1 MIVPGLISLL
11 LAASVA
17 TPASPAPT
25 LGDSVVVLPE
35 VRVPGTRLHAAE
47 QRLPTGSVTVLET
60 GTSGRALETLAEVLG
75 DAAGVR
81 VQQYGGLGA
90 FSTVSLR
97 GSPASQVA
105 LFLDG
110 LPLGGAAHS
119 VVSLGDLPAGAIER
133 VEVYRGSSPLELG
146 PAGAAGAINLV
157 TASPGGRRGARIA
170 GGSFGTWEA
179 TADAGAGGDRLSGLI
194 HAGYQRSRG
203 DFTYRDDNG
212 TPFNPDDDGLST
224 RENNH
229 FVSGTM
235 LANAGWRPDERWR
248 LAAHLD
254 VFDKAQ
260 GVPGIGAVPAYQT
273 HLDFLRTRAR
283 IEAGRLGAGVV
294 PGLRFAA
301 GLGREHTQFR
311 DPGAELGLGAHDT
324 DDRTGDG
331 SLQLD
336 LDWPEAPGSMALT
349 AGGALRREWA
359 RSSDA
364 GDPFADPPESR
375 RWTAGGVAGAQWR
388 PAQGRWIVHG
398 AVRADRLH
406 DQLHWVGTAGVTGSS
421 DVDRTLV
428 SPQLGVR
435 WQMAPGL
442 ALRGNAASAERPPD
456 FMELF
461 GNQGSVI
468 GNPALRPER
477 TRNADL
483 GLSWTHGTGHGLSVA
498 LDAAHF
504 ESRAED
510 LVVYIHYSQ
519 SNVRAENISRAR
531 IRGEELSLRLTAPQG
546 VGVTG
551 GLTHLDTRDQGPVP
565 YWSGRELPL
574 RPEFLAFA
582 RADWTVGSFRAA
594 LDLEYIG
601 PNYLDRANL
610 QPVDER
616 LPFGASISFAPGFPH
631 GFPAMRW
638 TLEGKNLGNDRIAD
652 VAAFP
657 LPGRSLFASCEIALG
672 PSQ

>member
-1 MIVPGLISLL
+1 VIVPGLISLL
-11 LAASVA
+11 LTVSVDTTASAAQA
-17 TPASPAPT
+17 R
-25 LGDSVVVLPE
+25 GDSVVVLPE
-35 VRVPGTRLHAAE
+35 VRVPGTRLHEAE
-47 QRLPTGSVTVLET
+47 RRLPTGSVTVLET

-105 LFLDG
+105 FFLDG
-110 LPLGGAAHS
+110 QPLGGAAHS
-119 VVSLGDLPAGAIER
+119 VVSLGDLPASAIER

-157 TASPGGRRGARIA
+157 TASQRGHRGARIA

-179 TADAGAGGDRLSGLI
+179 TGDAGAGDDQLSGLI

-229 FVSGTM
+229 FASGSL
-235 LANAGWRPDERWR
+235 LATGTWRPDERWR
-248 LAAHLD
+248 LVAHLD
-254 VFDKAQ
+254 GFDKAQ

-283 IEAGRLGAGVV
+283 IEAGRLGEGAV
-294 PGLRFAA
+294 PGLRLAA
-301 GLGREHTQFR
+301 GLSREHTQFR

-324 DDRTGDG
+324 DDHTGDG
-331 SLQLD
+331 SLALD
-336 LDWPEAPGSMALT
+336 LDWPELPGSTAFT

-359 RSSDA
+359 RLSDT
-364 GDPFADPPESR
+364 GDPFPDPPESR
-375 RWTAGGVAGAQWR
+375 RVTAGGEAGLQWR
-388 PAQGRWIVHG
+388 PYQGRVIVHG
-398 AVRADRLH
+398 AARADRLH
-406 DQLHWVGTAGVTGSS
+406 DQLHWVGTAGAAGAS
-421 DVDRTLV
+421 DVTRTLF

-435 WQMAPGL
+435 WEVMSGL
-442 ALRGNAASAERPPD
+442 ALRANAASAERPPD
-456 FMELF
+456 FIELF

-483 GLSWTHGTGHGLSVA
+483 GLSWTHGFERGLSLA

-519 SNVRAENISRAR
+519 SSVRAENISRAR
-531 IRGEELSLRLTAPQG
+531 IRGEELSLRLTSPQH

-551 GLTHLDTRDQGPVP
+551 GLTHLDTRDEGPVP
-565 YWSGRELPL
+565 YWYGNELPL
-574 RPEFLAFA
+574 RPGFQAFV
-582 RADWTVGSFRAA
+582 RADWTIGSFRAA

-616 LPFGASISFAPGFPH
+616 LPFGASVSFAPGFA
-631 GFPAMRW
+631 GMRW